1 MGRQHVEFKLRL
13 TDSEHEALRTRA
25 DAEGLSLSDVL
36 RQVIRSF
43 ENFAPSRRLLPTTK
57 KKASKPKK

>member
-36 RQVIRSF
+36 RQTIRGF
-43 ENFAPSRRLLPTTK
+43 DQFAPSKRAKSKTKTK
-57 KKASKPKK
+57 KGA